1 MPVRRTIP
9 SRLGAV
15 DGPVLSAMEKA
26 YEAIRQEILS
36 NKLRSGDP
44 VPVER
49 FVDELGLSRTPVREA
64 ILRLQ
69 REGLIEVRPRMGT
82 FVSHLDIRQIRD
94 MYELRRL
101 LEGHAAKLASTRVP
115 LAAVRALR
123 GELAGFATEGPE
135 LDCSGMS
142 GSGKRVHQLILEF
155 CGNQALADMLR
166 SMQDHFARF
175 RSVSLEIPEKV
186 LSSHVEHLAIL
197 AALEAGSGD
206 EAEKLIHQHFDHA
219 AQLLLESLLATPSR
233 RGVASVVARAML

>member
-1 MPVRRTIP
+1 MAVEKPVY
-9 SRLGAV
+9 
-15 DGPVLSAMEKA
+15 SAMEKA
-26 YEAIRQEILS
+26 YQAIRREILS

-49 FVDELGLSRTPVREA
+49 FVEELGLSRTPVREA
-64 ILRLQ
+64 ILRLH
-69 REGLIEVRPRMGT
+69 REGLIDVRPRMGT

-101 LEGHAAKLASTRVP
+101 LEGHAAKLAAGRVP
-115 LAAVRALR
+115 LEAVRALR
-123 GELAGFATEGPE
+123 AELASFATEGPR

-142 GSGKRVHQLILEF
+142 GSGKKVHQLILEF
-155 CGNQALADMLR
+155 CGNQALAEMLR

-186 LSSHVEHLAIL
+186 ISSHAEHLAIL
-197 AALEAGSGD
+197 AALEAGSGE
-206 EAEKLIHQHFDHA
+206 EAEQLIHQHFEHA

-233 RGVASVVARAML
+233 PGAASVVARAVL